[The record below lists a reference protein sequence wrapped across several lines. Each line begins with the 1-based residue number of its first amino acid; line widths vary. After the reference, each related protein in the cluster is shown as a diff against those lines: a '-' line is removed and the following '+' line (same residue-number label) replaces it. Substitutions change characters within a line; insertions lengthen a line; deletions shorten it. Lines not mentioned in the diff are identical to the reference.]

1 MLASAS
7 FQCTLCMHCCC
18 LRADK
23 FKIPIRGEA
32 TLFLWCT
39 ELSSWMGDPSF
50 GAGPGRSRAILLTS
64 MLEILNGPTRL
75 MRKGHFL
82 FLTSN
87 FLLLTSMFVCWHL
100 CVHAWVHPCVHPS
113 V

>member
-7 FQCTLCMHCCC
+7 FQCTLCMHYCC

-39 ELSSWMGDPSF
+39 ELSSWMGGPSF

-75 MRKGHFL
+75 MQK
-82 FLTSN
+82 
-87 FLLLTSMFVCWHL
+87 
-100 CVHAWVHPCVHPS
+100 AWYS
-113 V
+113 RAISYF